1 MSEQTTRATIE
12 HTNNPQSIETPQ
24 IIGIGGIAL
33 ALVGFLGAWA
43 FNQITYGWKEDIIE
57 LRVGIAELK
66 NNNDLYVRRDD
77 YLRSMDSIDK
87 KLDAMASRQ
96 DQILSRQDQQFQVLL
111 NKLISKGHKNDCND
125 SY

>member
-1 MSEQTTRATIE
+1 MSEQIVRTIE
-12 HTNNPQSIETPQ
+12 HTNSPQSVDTPQ
-24 IIGIGGIAL
+24 IIGLGGIAL

-43 FNQITYGWKEDIIE
+43 FNQITHGWKEDIIE
-57 LRVGIAELK
+57 LRAGIAELK
-66 NNNDLYVRRDD
+66 TTNDLYVRRDD
-77 YLRSMDSIDK
+77 YIRSMDSIDK

-111 NKLISKGHKNDCND
+111 NKLMSRGHSNDSND